1 MLSGLIS
8 VFLLVIEVLWVAN
21 QFIAPT
27 SSPPCRKRSTVIAG
41 SIASGKAAR
50 SAAGLRSNAAR
61 ERLTLALVRVPV
73 PRLMVPGFRSWC
85 ASATESVMP
94 STIAR

>member
-1 MLSGLIS
+1 MS

-21 QFIAPT
+21 QLIAPA
-27 SSPPCRKRSTVIAG
+27 SLSPCLKRRTVIAG
-41 SIASGKAAR
+41 SIAPGKAAR
-50 SAAGLRSNAAR
+50 SAAGLRSKASR

-73 PRLMVPGFRSWC
+73 PRLIVPGFRSSW
-85 ASATESVMP
+85 ALATESVMP